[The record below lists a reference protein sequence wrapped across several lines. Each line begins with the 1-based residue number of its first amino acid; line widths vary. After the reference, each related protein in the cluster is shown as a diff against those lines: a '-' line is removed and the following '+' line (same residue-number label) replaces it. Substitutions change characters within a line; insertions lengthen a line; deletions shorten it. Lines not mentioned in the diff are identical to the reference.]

1 MMNGPTATK
10 KIREL
15 KYDGK
20 IFGVTGN
27 GMASDIKVM
36 LSYLVVLALS
46 LSLHW
51 FPRYLTPILSLSQM
65 FLDAGADR
73 VLCKPLDVE
82 DLHSAMAGTAVMG
95 AIYADDA

>member
-1 MMNGPTATK
+1 MNGPTATK

-36 LSYLVVLALS
+36 CFLLPLSSRSLS
-46 LSLHW
+46 LSALVSAVSHS
-51 FPRYLTPILSLSQM
+51 RSLSQM

-95 AIYADDA
+95 AIDADDA